1 MFRRNVSRGSF
12 KEVNFEM
19 KSYSTGQRV
28 SVDNEKLTK
37 EKVGMKDEEK
47 VGMKDEEKV
56 VMKDEEKA
64 MMKDDNE
71 EEGPYDWLSKMKD
84 LPSKRLE

>member
-19 KSYSTGQRV
+19 KSYSTGQKV

-37 EKVGMKDEEK
+37 EKVVTKEGEKIGMKDEEK
-47 VGMKDEEKV
+47 VGI
-56 VMKDEEKA
+56 
-64 MMKDDNE
+64 KDDNE

-84 LPSKRLE
+84 LPSKRLECFEKQV